1 MNWPE
6 AMVAITAMI
15 CGLNLFKACLRFMGG
30 VKRF

>member
-6 AMVAITAMI
+6 AMVAIAAMI
-15 CGLNLFKACLRFMGG
+15 CGLNLLKAILRFVGG